1 MKLLPMAATDPWGE
15 VIDLL
20 TAQLA
25 ELAQEDPDP
34 GILDHLQK
42 RLQALTPALAAPPP
56 PGLAAAWAE
65 AAREAARLTAAVGE
79 AAALRREDLT
89 ARQRQEVQRV
99 RNLSAYGAPPAP
111 DDARFIDR
119 RG

>member
-1 MKLLPMAATDPWGE
+1 MAAIDPWSE

-20 TAQLA
+20 TAQLT

-34 GILDHLQK
+34 VVLDDLQE
-42 RLQALTPALAAPPP
+42 RLQALAPALAAPPP
-56 PGLAAAWAE
+56 PGLAATWAE

-89 ARQRQEVQRV
+89 IRQRNEVQRV
-99 RNLSAYGAPPAP
+99 RNLSAYGVAPSA